1 MPFLNRMEAG
11 RRLAKALAGWR
22 DEDPVVLALPRGG
35 VPVAAE
41 IAAAFAAPL
50 DLVLVR
56 KLGVPRQPELAM
68 GAVVD
73 GAEPITVRNE
83 DVIAGAQIAPADFEA
98 VRARELAEIE
108 RRRRFYLGSRP
119 PVRVEGRC
127 AIVVDDG
134 IATGAT
140 VRAALRAIR
149 RRAPARLVLATPV
162 APRDVVADLSDEADA
177 VVCLETPEPFW
188 AVGAAYLD
196 FDQVEDEAVI
206 ATLARFPPDEGSA
219 RSSAPQP

>member
-1 MPFLNRMEAG
+1 MPFLNRIEAG
-11 RRLAKALAGWR
+11 RRLAEALTEWR
-22 DEDPVVLALPRGG
+22 GEDPVVLALPRGG

-41 IAAAFAAPL
+41 IAVAFHAPL

-73 GAEPITVRNE
+73 GTEPITVRNE
-83 DVIAGAQIAPADFEA
+83 DVIAGARIAPADFEA

-108 RRRRFYLGSRP
+108 RRRRFYLGSRQ

-149 RRAPARLVLATPV
+149 GRAPTQLVLATPV
-162 APRDVVADLSDEADA
+162 APPDVLADLA
-177 VVCLETPEPFW
+177 T
-188 AVGAAYLD
+188 VG
-196 FDQVEDEAVI
+196 I
-206 ATLARFPPDEGSA
+206 ATRLGVLAQATDHRRRQRLVENGDRCSGEGGLIDHRTGTSGWT
-219 RSSAPQP
+219 SSMA

>member
-1 MPFLNRMEAG
+1 MPFLNRVEAG
-11 RRLAKALAGWR
+11 RRLADALAGWKDR
-22 DEDPVVLALPRGG
+22 HPVILALPRGG

-41 IAAAFAAPL
+41 IAARLSAPL

-56 KLGVPRQPELAM
+56 KLGVPGRPELAM

-83 DVIAGAQIAPADFEA
+83 DVIATVRVTPVAFEA
-98 VRARELAEIE
+98 VRQRELAEIE
-108 RRRRFYLGSRP
+108 RRRRFYLGARP
-119 PVRVEGRC
+119 PVPVEGRC
-127 AIVVDDG
+127 VIVVDDG

-149 RRAPARLVLATPV
+149 RRGPAQLVLATPV
-162 APRDVVADLSDEADA
+162 APRDVIADLSEEADA
-177 VVCLETPEPFW
+177 VVCLETPQPFW

-196 FDQVEDEAVI
+196 FDQVGDEAVI
-206 ATLARFPPDEGSA
+206 ATLARFPPEGGG
-219 RSSAPQP
+219 PLPP

>member
-1 MPFLNRMEAG
+1 MPFLNRVEAG
-11 RRLAKALAGWR
+11 RRLADALAGWKDR
-22 DEDPVVLALPRGG
+22 HPVILALPRGG

-41 IAAAFAAPL
+41 IAARLSAPL

-56 KLGVPRQPELAM
+56 KLGVPGRPELAM

-73 GAEPITVRNE
+73 GTEPITVRNE
-83 DVIAGAQIAPADFEA
+83 DVIAAVRVTPAAFEA
-98 VRARELAEIE
+98 VRQRELAEIE
-108 RRRRFYLGSRP
+108 RRRRFYLGARP
-119 PVRVEGRC
+119 PVPVEGRC
-127 AIVVDDG
+127 VIVVDDG

-149 RRAPARLVLATPV
+149 RRRPAQLVLATPV
-162 APRDVVADLSDEADA
+162 APRDVIADLSEEADA
-177 VVCLETPEPFW
+177 VVCLETPQPFW

-206 ATLARFPPDEGSA
+206 ATLARFPPERGG
-219 RSSAPQP
+219 PLPP